1 MTERDELA
9 RRVAA
14 KYGSEMRKVIVRF
27 LLSLLNADWLNP
39 TPCKYEFVGNID
51 AFSREDVE
59 SSLRQQPD
67 MTLQQYLDVAN
78 AFKFCPISRTGITAI
93 ESDGTYTENVEWR
106 P

>member
-1 MTERDELA
+1 MVQVLGVEGYDRRDAMREQVVRVLLA
-9 RRVAA
+9 
-14 KYGSEMRKVIVRF
+14 I
-27 LLSLLNADWLNP
+27 LNSSVLNQ

-67 MTLQQYLDVAN
+67 MTLRQYLDVAN

-93 ESDGTYTENVEWR
+93 EADGTYTKNVEWR
-106 P
+106 T